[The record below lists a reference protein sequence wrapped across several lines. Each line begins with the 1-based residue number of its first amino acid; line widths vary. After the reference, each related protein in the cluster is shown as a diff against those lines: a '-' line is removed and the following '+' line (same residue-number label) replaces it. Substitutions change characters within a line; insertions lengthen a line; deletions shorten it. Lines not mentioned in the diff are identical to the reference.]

1 MYLETVGRN
10 STLILNFPPNQAG
23 VLPTQDVNV
32 LTQLGN
38 MMTTRLGTDLA
49 KTATSVTATATRQ
62 AGQSRTYDAKN
73 LIDGDKDTY
82 WATDD
87 NTTTASIT
95 FDLGGT
101 KTLHYVALQEYIKKG
116 QRVKGFNIQYSTN
129 NSNWTTAA
137 SGITQTTIGYK
148 RIIPLNGS
156 TSSSYSSGISAR
168 YVKIN
173 ITSSKACPLLHTVS
187 IY

>member
-1 MYLETVGRN
+1 MASN
-10 STLILNFPPNQAG
+10 LN
-23 VLPTQDVNV
+23 
-32 LTQLGN
+32 
-38 MMTTRLGTDLA
+38 
-49 KTATSVTATATRQ
+49 
-62 AGQSRTYDAKN
+62 
-73 LIDGDKDTY
+73 DGSKDTY

-95 FDLGGT
+95 FDLGSI
-101 KTLHYVALQEYIKKG
+101 KTLHYVTLQEYIKKG

-129 NSNWTTAA
+129 GSSWTTAA
-137 SGITQTTIGYK
+137 TGITQTTIGYK
-148 RIIPLNGS
+148 RIIPLGGS
-156 TSSSYSSGISAR
+156 TSNSYSRGVNAR